1 MKDINKYGRHVV
13 KAWFP
18 AKLKKV
24 DPALV
29 VMALGLGGEAGEVQ
43 EHIKKFVRDGVL
55 DRPALKKELG
65 DVVYYWARICRY
77 FGFSPSSVLDVQIEK
92 CKGRRK
98 RGTVRGNG
106 DNR

>member
-1 MKDINKYGRHVV
+1 MKDINKYGNYTL

-18 AKLKKV
+18 AKMKKADV
-24 DPALV
+24 SLV

-43 EHIKKFVRDGVL
+43 EHIKKFFRDGVL

-65 DVVYYWARICRY
+65 DVVYYWARLCKY
-77 FGFSPSSVLDVQIEK
+77 FGFSPSSVLDAQIAK
-92 CKGRRK
+92 TKGRKK
-98 RGTVRGNG
+98 RGTGHGSG